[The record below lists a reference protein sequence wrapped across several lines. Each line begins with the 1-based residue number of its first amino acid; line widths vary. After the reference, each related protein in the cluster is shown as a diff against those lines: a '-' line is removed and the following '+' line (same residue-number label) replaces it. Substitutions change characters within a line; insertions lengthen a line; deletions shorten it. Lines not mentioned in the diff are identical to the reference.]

1 MLKNIHISGAKIG
14 QNGQKGPKVCLT
26 CHFSLS
32 HTYPYY
38 VKWNY
43 AIFYGLCG
51 ATTYPYLPYEII
63 DPLDPIGLPQGV
75 TQFQLQYI
83 KLTFFPPHRF

>member
-1 MLKNIHISGAKIG
+1 MLWYMFHRASLVGL
-14 QNGQKGPKVCLT
+14 CSDFTLT
-26 CHFSLS
+26 CDFFLS
-32 HTYPYY
+32 HTKPYY

-63 DPLDPIGLPQGV
+63 DPLDPIGLPQWV
-75 TQFQLQYI
+75 PRFQL
-83 KLTFFPPHRF
+83 

>member
-1 MLKNIHISGAKIG
+1 MGKQSLKGYKKLSYSYT
-14 QNGQKGPKVCLT
+14 PLT
-26 CHFSLS
+26 YHFSLS

-43 AIFYGLCG
+43 ATFYGLCG

-63 DPLDPIGLPQGV
+63 DPLDPLGLPQGV
-75 TQFQLQYI
+75 PRFQLQYI